1 LAHSSAL
8 FVVAT
13 DADAGISIMSAVRI
27 SASAPKPHIAHI
39 TRSLNRS
46 MTAIA
51 SKRMLLRPLASTMV
65 KRMLKIS
72 PQGILENL
80 K

>member
-1 LAHSSAL
+1 VR

-13 DADAGISIMSAVRI
+13 DADAGIIIMNAVSI
-27 SASAPKPHIAHI
+27 SASAVRPQIAPI

-46 MTAIA
+46 MTVIA
-51 SKRMLLRPLASTMV
+51 SKRMLLRPLASTTV